1 MNNECEKKKRSP
13 VQKSAR
19 KMWTEFPQRK
29 KIKDKSESYKY
40 DILRIED
47 FWIFNIKNWRPEE
60 YLPHK

>member
-1 MNNECEKKKRSP
+1 MNAKRKKE
-13 VQKSAR
+13 VQSRNQQERCGQNFR
-19 KMWTEFPQRK
+19 KE